1 MLGQLVPCGGGL
13 PIPLPRPKLLV
24 GRQTG
29 CDIPLPYS
37 TVSSRHCELELIDG
51 YWFVRDLG
59 SSNGTRV
66 NGKPCESQRLLPNDV
81 LTVAQYRYTVVYTP
95 PAARPTP
102 AAQPGAGSDR
112 RPAPP
117 AVGAPGADNEPA
129 DRANE
134 DRSPGPT
141 PLGQLVP
148 CGGGDPI
155 PLLKRKLVVGRGSDC
170 DIVLRAATVSAHHC
184 ELEWT
189 EDAWLVRD
197 LGSHNGIRVDGARC
211 EWQRLAPGSVLSI
224 AGLRFELVDP
234 RRGDRPS
241 RKPSSFGPGL
251 LEKAGLTTWQ
261 LRSAAAGRHRPG
273 DPDAPRERYNLDDSG

>member
-95 PAARPTP
+95 PAARHQLPQGRR
-102 AAQPGAGSDR
+102 AGGAVLIPHDWRSRASQVTDEGSDTR
-112 RPAPP
+112 RSNA
-117 AVGAPGADNEPA
+117 
-129 DRANE
+129 
-134 DRSPGPT
+134 RS
-141 PLGQLVP
+141 
-148 CGGGDPI
+148 GG
-155 PLLKRKLVVGRGSDC
+155 
-170 DIVLRAATVSAHHC
+170 
-184 ELEWT
+184 
-189 EDAWLVRD
+189 
-197 LGSHNGIRVDGARC
+197 
-211 EWQRLAPGSVLSI
+211 
-224 AGLRFELVDP
+224 
-234 RRGDRPS
+234 
-241 RKPSSFGPGL
+241 
-251 LEKAGLTTWQ
+251 
-261 LRSAAAGRHRPG
+261 
-273 DPDAPRERYNLDDSG
+273 